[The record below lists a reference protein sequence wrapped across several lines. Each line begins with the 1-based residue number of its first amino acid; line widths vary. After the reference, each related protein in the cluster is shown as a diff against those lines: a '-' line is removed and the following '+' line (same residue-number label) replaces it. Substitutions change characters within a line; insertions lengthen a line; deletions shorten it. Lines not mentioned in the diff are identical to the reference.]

1 MMSRFCCTAP
11 GVVMVTLEALA
22 RRVGNPTIRE
32 SLCTIAA
39 KRDALFLLH
48 PLPTAVCQWPR
59 ATKMPSVNRYL
70 RVVLC
75 RCGFP
80 HCRSI

>member
-48 PLPTAVCQWPR
+48 PLPT
-59 ATKMPSVNRYL
+59 KMPSVNRYL